1 MLRCDF
7 CIEVKTICSLFE
19 SYFIYYN
26 EYNIWRYRK
35 LAQKKSYS
43 RYFIILQEDE
53 KGYSLASDKIASGY
67 AKLEMKNDKC
77 KISYYVQN
85 LKKEKTPYYMIL
97 ICNKRDMKNIIKIGE
112 MNIDDYGRADVCYEY
127 PIDDVAGSGISMDR
141 VSGAAIVR
149 ILDNNIISVMSGFAS
164 TEIPKW
170 KDFAI
175 IENRKE
181 SPEGEEDNK
190 VEELDNGG
198 ASEVDSKSIFDK
210 YEESIEKVKK
220 DEEDMEKNHVDEEDK
235 GKKIP
240 ESGEIPEEDNK
251 RTAEDSLESKIK
263 KDLEVGNEG
272 DSPIYVDNSVTESY
286 KEAELKRHKCKKAKG
301 ISQPGNYPQG
311 PEGDFFNNLM
321 NGFKETKSICN
332 ELKRCR
338 WYKIPVNS
346 MEDMYNMNDYN
357 KYALIYYPMMS
368 YYPYIKK
375 HCHYLSGYKCDKKG
389 RVKYLIYGIL
399 GTKDKRD
406 QPYGGKSG
414 FVTWVSLRD
423 KDKIGYW
430 LMFYDFKTNTVVIPV
445 KK

>member
-1 MLRCDF
+1 
-7 CIEVKTICSLFE
+7 
-19 SYFIYYN
+19 
-26 EYNIWRYRK
+26 
-35 LAQKKSYS
+35 
-43 RYFIILQEDE
+43 
-53 KGYSLASDKIASGY
+53 
-67 AKLEMKNDKC
+67 
-77 KISYYVQN
+77 
-85 LKKEKTPYYMIL
+85 MIL

-286 KEAELKRHKCKKAKG
+286 KEAELKDT
-301 ISQPGNYPQG
+301 NV
-311 PEGDFFNNLM
+311 
-321 NGFKETKSICN
+321 
-332 ELKRCR
+332 KRQR
-338 WYKIPVNS
+338 
-346 MEDMYNMNDYN
+346 E
-357 KYALIYYPMMS
+357 
-368 YYPYIKK
+368 
-375 HCHYLSGYKCDKKG
+375 
-389 RVKYLIYGIL
+389 
-399 GTKDKRD
+399 
-406 QPYGGKSG
+406 
-414 FVTWVSLRD
+414 
-423 KDKIGYW
+423 
-430 LMFYDFKTNTVVIPV
+430 
-445 KK
+445 